1 MPSKERIAKENP
13 SQRQARLKRNRER
26 EQKRRDKIKLNTE
39 DYEKQKEMQRQK
51 TSKFRDKK
59 RIETN
64 EQLRKELL
72 ENERLSNVTV
82 LVKNENDASD
92 VASKI
97 VKEDPIPI
105 QWCEETLGPKP
116 FSDEISMFELLSKED
131 IPFYVFYTKQQWN
144 PHDRKTGQRA
154 DEFCR
159 FLKYNKKKNNNPVLK
174 WTEKANRNTKNITR
188 GQLLKELKVTVVKLF
203 QANNLRS
210 ARLVENAIQSMFQ
223 YQDLGKG
230 RLHRRSNGG
239 GANRDTSI
247 DGQTHTVAVVLDLQ
261 GYIKKAIDDELIKIM
276 PSKM

>member
-13 SQRQARLKRNRER
+13 SQRQARLKHNREGA
-26 EQKRRDKIKLNTE
+26 QKRRDNMNTE
-39 DYEKQKEMQRQK
+39 EYEKQKEMQRQRAK
-51 TSKFRDKK
+51 VRREK
-59 RIETN
+59 
-64 EQLRKELL
+64 LRKELL

-116 FSDEISMFELLSKED
+116 FSMFELLSKED

-159 FLKYNKKKNNNPVLK
+159 FLKYNKNNNKNPVLK

-203 QANNLRS
+203 QANNQRS

-239 GANRDTSI
+239 GANRSTSI
-247 DGQTHTVAVVLDLQ
+247 DGRTHTVAVVLDLQ